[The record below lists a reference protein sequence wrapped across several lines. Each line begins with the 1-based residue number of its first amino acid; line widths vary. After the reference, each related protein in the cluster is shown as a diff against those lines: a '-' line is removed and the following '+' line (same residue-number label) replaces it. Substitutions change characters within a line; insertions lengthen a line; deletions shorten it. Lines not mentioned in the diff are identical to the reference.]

1 MIGFKLEKNDGESSL
16 YLTFNDNSR
25 DDWYLLDFRIDGEVK
40 TIDGINND
48 TMAGEDNM
56 IAVGDS

>member
-16 YLTFNDNSR
+16 YLTFNDNSC
-25 DDWYLLDFRIDGEVK
+25 DHWYLLDFTINGEIK
-40 TIDGINND
+40 TIDGIDND
-48 TMAGEDNM
+48 IMTGEDNM